1 MTWRLHPIFRALAL
15 PGVIA
20 LVAFTLVPVVI
31 GGLYAFTDWRGLG
44 AAHWIGLENF
54 REIFRDPTTRGALW
68 HTLIFGGALVLLT
81 NVVGLALALG
91 LNRTLKSRNLLR
103 AVFFL
108 PVILSPL
115 AVSFVWQ
122 YILDPSGPLNT
133 ALGTIGLG
141 GWQRPWLGDPDW
153 ALLAVLLVLV
163 WQQSGLAMV
172 IYLAGLQSIPDDL
185 VEASEVDGASAWMR
199 FRRITLPLLRPAVI
213 ISSTLTLIFG
223 LRVFDQILG
232 LTGGGPVGATETL
245 ATQVWKQSFADGR
258 FGYGAALSV
267 LLTLIIGTLA
277 LVQLVVLRREER
289 EL

>member
-1 MTWRLHPIFRALAL
+1 MTTRLHPLFRALAL
-15 PGVIA
+15 PGVFA
-20 LVAFTLVPVVI
+20 LVAFTLVPVVA

-44 AAHWIGLENF
+44 EANWIGLENF
-54 REIFRDPTTRGALW
+54 RQIFADPLTRGALW
-68 HTLIFGGALVLLT
+68 HTLLLGGALVVLT
-81 NVVGLALALG
+81 NAIGLALALG

-115 AVSFVWQ
+115 AVSYVWK
-122 YILDPSGPLNT
+122 YILDPSGPINQLL
-133 ALGTIGLG
+133 AQVGLD
-141 GWQRPWLGDPDW
+141 GWQRAWLGDPQW

-163 WQQSGLAMV
+163 WQQAGLAMV

-185 VEASEVDGASAWMR
+185 VEASAVDGASAWLR
-199 FRRITLPLLRPAVI
+199 FRRITLPLLRPAFI
-213 ISSTLTLIFG
+213 IASTLTLIFG

-258 FGYGAALSV
+258 FGYGAALSIV
-267 LLTLIIGTLA
+267 LTVIIGTLA
-277 LVQLVVLRREER
+277 LLQLLVLRRQER
-289 EL
+289 DR

>member
-1 MTWRLHPIFRALAL
+1 MTTRVHPIFRALAL
-15 PGVIA
+15 PGVFA
-20 LVAFTLVPVVI
+20 LVAFVLLPVVA

-44 AAHWIGLENF
+44 DAHWIGLDNF
-54 REIFRDPTTRGALW
+54 REIFDDPTTRGALW
-68 HTLIFGGALVLLT
+68 HTLVFGGALVVIT
-81 NVVGLALALG
+81 NAVGLALALG

-122 YILDPSGPLNT
+122 YILDPTGPANT
-133 ALGTIGLG
+133 LLGNVGLDR
-141 GWQRPWLGDPDW
+141 WQHAWLGDPSW
-153 ALLAVLLVLV
+153 ALIAVLLVLV
-163 WQQSGLAMV
+163 WQQSGLTMV

-185 VEASEVDGASAWMR
+185 VEASEVDGASSLLR
-199 FRRITLPLLRPAVI
+199 LRRITLPLLRPAFI
-213 ISSTLTLIFG
+213 IASTLTLIFG

-267 LLTLIIGTLA
+267 VLTLIIGTLA
-277 LVQLVVLRREER
+277 LLQLVALRRQEDD
-289 EL
+289 L

>member
-1 MTWRLHPIFRALAL
+1 VTSRIHPVFRALAL
-15 PGVIA
+15 PGILA
-20 LVAFTLVPVVI
+20 LVAFTLVPVVA

-44 AAHWIGLENF
+44 DAQWIGLDNF

-68 HTLIFGGALVLLT
+68 HTLIFGGALVVLT
-81 NVVGLALALG
+81 NAVGLALALG
-91 LNRTLKSRNLLR
+91 LNRTLKTRHLLR

-115 AVSFVWQ
+115 AVSYVWQ
-122 YILDPSGPLNT
+122 YILDPSGPVNT
-133 ALGTIGLG
+133 VLGTLGLES
-141 GWQRPWLGDPDW
+141 WQRAWLGDPNW

-163 WQQSGLAMV
+163 WQQSGLTMV

-185 VEASEVDGASAWMR
+185 VEASTVDGASAWMR
-199 FRRITLPLLRPAVI
+199 LRRVTLPLLRPAFI
-213 ISSTLTLIFG
+213 IASTLTLIFG

-232 LTGGGPVGATETL
+232 LTAGGPVGATETL

-258 FGYGAALSV
+258 FGYGAALSI

-277 LVQLVVLRREER
+277 LAQLFALRRRER
-289 EL
+289 DL

>member
-1 MTWRLHPIFRALAL
+1 VTSRAHPVFRALAL
-15 PGVIA
+15 PGVFA
-20 LVAFTLVPVVI
+20 LVAFTLVPVVA
-31 GGLYAFTDWRGLG
+31 GTLYAFTDWRGLG
-44 AAHWIGLENF
+44 DANWIGLDNF
-54 REIFRDPTTRGALW
+54 REIFDDPATRGALW
-68 HTLIFGGALVLLT
+68 HTLVFGGALVVLT
-81 NVVGLALALG
+81 NVVGLGLALG

-115 AVSFVWQ
+115 AVSYVWK
-122 YILDPSGPLNT
+122 YILDPAGPANQLLAN
-133 ALGTIGLG
+133 LGLG
-141 GWQRPWLGDPDW
+141 SWERPWLGDPDW

-163 WQQSGLAMV
+163 WQQSGLTMV

-185 VEASEVDGASAWMR
+185 VEASTVDGASAWMR
-199 FRRITLPLLRPAVI
+199 LRRITLPLLRPAFI
-213 ISSTLTLIFG
+213 IASTLTLIFG

-267 LLTLIIGTLA
+267 VLTLIIGTLA
-277 LVQLVVLRREER
+277 LLQLVALRREEGDR
-289 EL
+289 

>member
-1 MTWRLHPIFRALAL
+1 VTSRIHPVFRALAL
-15 PGVIA
+15 PGILA
-20 LVAFTLVPVVI
+20 LVAFTLVPVVA

-44 AAHWIGLENF
+44 EAQWIGLDNF

-68 HTLIFGGALVLLT
+68 HTLIFGGALVVLT
-81 NVVGLALALG
+81 NAVGLALALG
-91 LNRTLKSRNLLR
+91 LNRTLKTRHLLR

-115 AVSFVWQ
+115 AVSYVWQ
-122 YILDPSGPLNT
+122 YILDPSGPVNT
-133 ALGTIGLG
+133 VLGTLGLES
-141 GWQRPWLGDPDW
+141 WQRAWLGDPNW

-163 WQQSGLAMV
+163 WQQSGLTMV

-185 VEASEVDGASAWMR
+185 VEASTVDGASAWMR
-199 FRRITLPLLRPAVI
+199 LRRVTLPLLRPAFI
-213 ISSTLTLIFG
+213 IASTLTLIFG

-232 LTGGGPVGATETL
+232 LTAGGPVGATETL

-258 FGYGAALSV
+258 FGYGAALSI

-277 LVQLVVLRREER
+277 LAQLFALRRRER
-289 EL
+289 DL

>member
-1 MTWRLHPIFRALAL
+1 MTTRLHPIFRALAL
-15 PGVIA
+15 PGVFA

-44 AAHWIGLENF
+44 DAHWIGLENF
-54 REIFRDPTTRGALW
+54 RQILDDPMTRGALW
-68 HTLIFGGALVLLT
+68 HTLVFGGALVVLT

-91 LNRTLKSRNLLR
+91 LNRTLKSRNFLR
-103 AVFFL
+103 AIFFL

-115 AVSFVWQ
+115 AVSYIWQ
-122 YILDPSGPLNT
+122 YILDPGGPVNT
-133 ALGTIGLG
+133 LLGSVGLDS
-141 GWQRPWLGDPDW
+141 WQRPWLGDPDY

-172 IYLAGLQSIPDDL
+172 IYLAGLQTIPDDL
-185 VEASEVDGASAWMR
+185 VEASAVDGASAWMR

-213 ISSTLTLIFG
+213 IASTLTLIFG

-258 FGYGAALSV
+258 FGYGAALSIV
-267 LLTLIIGTLA
+267 LTLIIGTLA
-277 LVQLVVLRREER
+277 IVQLVVLRRQER
-289 EL
+289 DL

>member
-1 MTWRLHPIFRALAL
+1 VTTRLHPVFRALAL
-15 PGVIA
+15 PGLFA
-20 LVAFTLVPVVI
+20 LVAFTLVPVVA

-44 AAHWIGLENF
+44 DANWIGLENF
-54 REIFRDPTTRGALW
+54 RQIFEDPTTRGALW

-81 NVVGLALALG
+81 NAVGLGLALG

-115 AVSFVWQ
+115 AVSYVWH
-122 YILDPSGPLNT
+122 YILDPTGPVNML
-133 ALGTIGLG
+133 LGDLGLG
-141 GWQRPWLGDPDW
+141 SWQRPWLGDPDW
-153 ALLAVLLVLV
+153 ALLGVLLVLV
-163 WQQSGLAMV
+163 WQQSGLTMV

-185 VEASEVDGASAWMR
+185 VEASAVDGASAWMR
-199 FRRITLPLLRPAVI
+199 FRRITLPLLRPAFI
-213 ISSTLTLIFG
+213 IASTLTLIFG

-258 FGYGAALSV
+258 FGYGAALSIV
-267 LLTLIIGTLA
+267 LTLIIGTLA
-277 LVQLVVLRREER
+277 LLQLFVLRRQER
-289 EL
+289 DL

>member
-1 MTWRLHPIFRALAL
+1 VTRVHPLFRALSL
-15 PGVIA
+15 PGIFA
-20 LVAFTLVPVVI
+20 LVAFTLVPVVA

-44 AAHWIGLENF
+44 DAHWIGLDNF
-54 REIFRDPTTRGALW
+54 RQILDDPLTRGALW
-68 HTLIFGGALVLLT
+68 HTLVFGGALVVLT
-81 NVVGLALALG
+81 NAVGLALALG

-115 AVSFVWQ
+115 AVSYVWQ
-122 YILDPSGPLNT
+122 YILDPSGPVNMV
-133 ALGTIGLG
+133 LGDVGLG
-141 GWQRPWLGDPDW
+141 SWQRAWLGDPGW
-153 ALLAVLLVLV
+153 ALISVLAVLV

-185 VEASEVDGASAWMR
+185 VEASAVDGASPW
-199 FRRITLPLLRPAVI
+199 FRLRKITLPLLRPAFI
-213 ISSTLTLIFG
+213 IASTLTLIFG

-232 LTGGGPVGATETL
+232 LTAGGPVGATETL

-267 LLTLIIGTLA
+267 VLTLIIGTLA
-277 LVQLVVLRREER
+277 LLQLVVLRRQEPEP
-289 EL
+289 

>member
-1 MTWRLHPIFRALAL
+1 MTRVHPLFRALSL
-15 PGVIA
+15 PGIFA
-20 LVAFTLVPVVI
+20 LVAFTLVPVVA

-44 AAHWIGLENF
+44 DAHWIGLDNF
-54 REIFRDPTTRGALW
+54 RQILDDPLTRGALW
-68 HTLIFGGALVLLT
+68 HTLVFGGALVVLT
-81 NVVGLALALG
+81 NAVGLALALG

-115 AVSFVWQ
+115 AVSYVWQ

-133 ALGTIGLG
+133 LLREVGLDS
-141 GWQRPWLGDPDW
+141 WQRAWLGDPGW
-153 ALLAVLLVLV
+153 ALISVLAVLV

-185 VEASEVDGASAWMR
+185 VEASAVDGASPWFR
-199 FRRITLPLLRPAVI
+199 FRKITLPLLRPAFI
-213 ISSTLTLIFG
+213 IASTLTLIFG

-232 LTGGGPVGATETL
+232 LTAGGPVGATETL

-267 LLTLIIGTLA
+267 VLTVIIGALA
-277 LVQLVVLRREER
+277 LLQLVALRRHEAD
-289 EL
+289 L